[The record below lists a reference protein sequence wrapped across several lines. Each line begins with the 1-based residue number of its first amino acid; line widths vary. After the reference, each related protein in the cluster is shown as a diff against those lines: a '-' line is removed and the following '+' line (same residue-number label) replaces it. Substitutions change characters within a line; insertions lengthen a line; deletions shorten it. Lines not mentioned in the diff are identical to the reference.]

1 MYVTPLKAQKMKS
14 NNLYL
19 LTDTVYKTDTNVNSI
34 GYGKDKVTQPYNYLF
49 SKNNLTSHILQTIS
63 RHNSQNQ
70 MDTSDDIFEN
80 RLGLI
85 RSKLELI
92 LLQLKKRKEINT
104 DILYQIEI
112 DSCRVQSLQFELCPL
127 PYEMGPDK
135 ITLEKMKLD
144 LQRQKRMEQVSYFKD
159 TGFLNRDLKE
169 TLIQYLE
176 EVQKS
181 DLINGEDEL

>member
-1 MYVTPLKAQKMKS
+1 MKS

-19 LTDTVYKTDTNVNSI
+19 LTDTVYETATNVDPI
-34 GYGKDKVTQPYNYLF
+34 GYGNHTVTPYNFLF
-49 SKNNLTSHILQTIS
+49 GENKLASHILQTIS
-63 RHNSQNQ
+63 GRNSQKH
-70 MDTSDDIFEN
+70 MDTSDDIFED

-92 LLQLKKRKEINT
+92 LLQIKKRKEINT
-104 DILYQIEI
+104 DILYQIEN
-112 DSCRVQSLQFELCPL
+112 DNCRVQTLQFELCPL
-127 PYEMGPDK
+127 PYETGPDK

-169 TLIQYLE
+169 TLIQYME